1 MVRGGRLFWT
11 IDPARLGVGSQNEE
25 QPVAII
31 NPQLDRD
38 IEAPKTATCWFWLV
52 SDAGSARGE
61 AMGIINP
68 QLDRDIEASRVE
80 TRAAHLAGIIKA
92 KLASGNWVAGV
103 LVVLIVGGAIGLGLL
118 RESWYYHL
126 HAQTCHGVLV
136 SGLDQGKLEF
146 LGKHCTPK

>member
-1 MVRGGRLFWT
+1 M
-11 IDPARLGVGSQNEE
+11 P
-25 QPVAII
+25 
-31 NPQLDRD
+31 
-38 IEAPKTATCWFWLV
+38 
-52 SDAGSARGE
+52 
-61 AMGIINP
+61 GIINP
-68 QLDRDIEASRVE
+68 QLDRDIEEGRVE

-92 KLASGNWVAGV
+92 KTSSGIWVAGV
-103 LVVLIVGGAIGLGLL
+103 LALLLVTGAISLGLL